1 MSFQGRKRRAPDGD
15 IAPSQT
21 QRPRP
26 DSDAASPEMSGSD
39 TENGG
44 SSSNFGTLVKKMVRL
59 ALASEYARLPIR
71 RPDISTKVFGEQSA
85 RQFKTVFEAAQVHLR
100 NKFGMEMVE
109 LPAREK
115 VTISQRRAA
124 QKTEKPSSTSTK
136 SWILTSTL
144 PAAYRTP
151 VILPPTRAPS
161 TNTEGTYTALYSF
174 IIAVIALNGGSL
186 GEQKL
191 TRYLRRMNAD
201 ENTPIDKTEKLLARL
216 CREGYLVRTRE
227 MDGGEEIIEFMVG
240 PRGKIEVG
248 SGGVAGMV
256 REVYGHGR
264 GTGTGTGGADNDDL
278 TQAEREARAEFESR
292 LRTSLGIVSMRDEQQ
307 ADDEDGDQQRQAAR
321 STQQQQQQQ
330 PPPPPQ
336 SQPQQSQRVATR
348 EVTRDAARTTRVSE
362 APRRSSRRATT
373 AQQSDDEEEDEDEE
387 EEEEEEEDETDDS
400 DGSIKDEDEE
410 TD

>member
-1 MSFQGRKRRAPDGD
+1 MATQGRKRRAPDGD

-21 QRPRP
+21 QRLRP
-26 DSDAASPEMSGSD
+26 DGDAVSSPDMSASD
-39 TENGG
+39 TENGAP
-44 SSSNFGTLVKKMVRL
+44 SNLDTMVKKMVRL

-71 RPDISTKVFGEQSA
+71 RTDISAKVLGEQGA
-85 RQFKTVFEAAQVHLR
+85 RQFKPVFEAAQLHLR

-124 QKTEKPSSTSTK
+124 QKSEKPSSASSK

-151 VILPPTRAPS
+151 AILPPTHAPS
-161 TNTEGTYTALYSF
+161 VNTESTYMAIYSF

-201 ENTPIDKTEKLLARL
+201 DYTPIDKTDKLLARL
-216 CREGYLVRTRE
+216 CRESYLVRTRE
-227 MDGGEEIIEFMVG
+227 MDGGEEVIEFMVG
-240 PRGKIEVG
+240 PRGKVEVG

-264 GTGTGTGGADNDDL
+264 GTGAGTHVGAANDDL
-278 TQAEREARAEFESR
+278 TRAEQESRADFESR
-292 LRTSLGIVSMRDEQQ
+292 LRASLGITGVQETQQ
-307 ADDEDGDQQRQAAR
+307 ADDGEGR
-321 STQQQQQQQ
+321 SNQQQ
-330 PPPPPQ
+330 PPA
-336 SQPQQSQRVATR
+336 ATR
-348 EVTRDAARTTRVSE
+348 ESTREPAQAVRSSE
-362 APRRSSRRATT
+362 APRRSLRRATT
-373 AQQSDDEEEDEDEE
+373 AQESEDEDEE
-387 EEEEEEEDETDDS
+387 ESDEED
-400 DGSIKDEDEE
+400 GSVKGEDEE
-410 TD
+410 SD